1 MARSRTSITRV
12 TALGLV
18 ALVIAGMTLVSATA
32 SAVVRPSV
40 AGAAGPSP
48 AITVGANVNLSK
60 AVGNQ
65 FEGSVAIDPTNPLRM
80 FVLARDETGNLLGAR
95 SSDGGATWSHG
106 RVATCV
112 CSSDKLPPAWG
123 NTSVTFDSFGNL
135 FVTYLS
141 TGATSYTDFAL
152 STDGGA
158 TFSHQLAL
166 ASLTDQPVVAAGHNS
181 VWVTY
186 NRGGVNTVV
195 GASDTGL
202 GVIGA
207 FGAPEAVP
215 GANAYS
221 FGDLSIGP
229 QGQVMVAFG
238 PNGSTGGVVV
248 ATDPDGLGPLG
259 FTPAVEV
266 TPTNVSGF
274 DYIPAAPN
282 WGIDTEAHLAW
293 DQSGGVH
300 NGRVYLSYLDAPPTD
315 LANTLLYVM
324 HSDDGGVTWSAP
336 VLVND
341 DGTSA
346 SHFMPGFAVDQTTG
360 AVGATWYDTRGD
372 PTRVNARYYGS
383 VSADGGD
390 TWSANFPIA
399 TGTSNATFAAPPP
412 TIRNT
417 NYGDYT
423 GLAFNG
429 GVMVPVWADNSNSTG
444 DNPAGANASFDLYT
458 ALVRVTTAP
467 VAPVVTNQPA
477 PVTVAT
483 GAPFSFVAAASGQP
497 TPSLQWQ
504 RSNDGGL
511 TFADIVGA
519 TSTTYSA
526 TAVTGDNGAQFRAV
540 FTNGS
545 GTATTASATLS
556 VTWAPV
562 VTASPSSTSVSAGGS
577 YSFTAGAS
585 GNPAPTVQW
594 QRSSDAGLTWTP
606 VSGATSNTYS
616 AIAAPGDNGARF
628 EAVFTN
634 GLGAATTASATLTVS
649 IAPYIVSSPV
659 SQTIDAGTSYTF
671 MAVAYGLPAPTA
683 QWQRS
688 NDSGLTWSDI
698 PGATAYTYAIT
709 AALGDNGAQFRTV
722 FTNVAGSATTAV
734 ATLGV
739 TTTTSVSFKVAHT
752 TLKSGKKDT
761 LTVKVTS
768 PVTGKGKVAGGT
780 VAFYDGS
787 TVVATAPVVRGVA
800 RVVVKLALG
809 IHPLRA
815 VYSGSG
821 SVLPAQSPVVSVTA
835 T

>member
-1 MARSRTSITRV
+1 MARIRSSVNRF

-18 ALVIAGMTLVSATA
+18 ALVIGGVTLVAARPAPAAATTLF
-32 SAVVRPSV
+32 PSI
-40 AGAAGPSP
+40 S
-48 AITVGANVNLSK
+48 VGANVNLSHGL
-60 AVGNQ
+60 GNQ
-65 FEGSVAIDPTNPLRM
+65 FEGSVAIDPTNPNRI
-80 FVLARDETGNLLGAR
+80 FVLGRSETGNLIGAR
-95 SSDGGATWSHG
+95 TSDGGTTWISSRMG
-106 RVATCV
+106 TSVA
-112 CSSDKLPPAWG
+112 SPDHLPPAWG
-123 NTSVTFDSFGNL
+123 NTSVTFDAFGNL

-141 TGATSYTDFAL
+141 TGTSTYTDFAL

-186 NRGGVNTVV
+186 NRGGVNTAV

-202 GVIGA
+202 GVIGT
-207 FGAPEAVP
+207 FGASEAVP
-215 GANAYS
+215 GANGSS

-282 WGIDTEAHLAW
+282 WGIDAEAHLAW

-300 NGRVYLSYLDAPPTD
+300 NGRVYLSYLDAPPAD

-372 PTRVNARYYGS
+372 PTRVNTRYYGS
-383 VSADGGD
+383 VSVDGGD

-399 TGTSNATFAAPPP
+399 IGTSNATFATPPAP
-412 TIRNT
+412 IRDT

-423 GLAFNG
+423 GLAFHG

-458 ALVRVTTAP
+458 ALVRVTSAP
-467 VAPVVTNQPA
+467 AIPVVTVQPVLA
-477 PVTVAT
+477 SVAS
-483 GAPFSFVAAASGQP
+483 GSPFSFVAATSGQP
-497 TPSLQWQ
+497 TPSVQWQ

-511 TFADIVGA
+511 TFGDIVGA
-519 TSTTYSA
+519 TSSTYMA
-526 TAVTGDNGAQFRAV
+526 TAATGDNGAQFRAV
-540 FTNGS
+540 FTNSS
-545 GTATTASATLS
+545 GTATTTSATLS

-562 VTASPSSTSVSAGGS
+562 VMTSPSVTSVAAGGT
-577 YSFTAGAS
+577 YSFTAVAS
-585 GNPAPTVQW
+585 GNPAPAIQW
-594 QRSSDAGLTWTP
+594 QRSNDAGLTWAP
-606 VSGATSNTYS
+606 VTGATSTTYS
-616 AIAAPGDNGARF
+616 AIAAPGDSGAQF

-634 GLGAATTASATLTVS
+634 GLGTATTAPATLSVS

-659 SQTIDAGTSYTF
+659 SQTIEVGTPYTF

-683 QWQRS
+683 QWHRS
-688 NDSGLTWSDI
+688 NDNGLTWVAI
-698 PGATAYTYAIT
+698 PGAMAYTYAIT
-709 AALGDNGAQFRTV
+709 AALDDNGARFRAV
-722 FTNVAGSATTAV
+722 FTNAAGMATTAV

-739 TTTTSVSFKVAHT
+739 TTTTSLSFKVART
-752 TLKSGKKDT
+752 TLKGGKKDT
-761 LTVKVTS
+761 LTVTVTS

-787 TVVATAPVVRGVA
+787 TVVASAPVVKGVA
-800 RVVVKLALG
+800 KAVVKLAKG
-809 IHPLRA
+809 SHPLRA

-821 SVLPAQSPVVSVTA
+821 MVLPAQSLVVTVTA